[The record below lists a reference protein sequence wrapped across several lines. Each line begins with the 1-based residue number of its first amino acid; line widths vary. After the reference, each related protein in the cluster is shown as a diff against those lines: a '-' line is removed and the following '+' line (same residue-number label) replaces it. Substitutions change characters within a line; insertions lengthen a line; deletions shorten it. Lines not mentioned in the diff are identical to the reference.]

1 VRSDPG
7 FDSAVGAIANMQR
20 RRAMA
25 GAAACL
31 VGLALPAGAQTPA
44 VDPAVAS
51 IRAFYVVL
59 LDVMKQA
66 EKLGVR
72 GRYDKLAPAIR
83 STYDLPMMT
92 RIAVGPD
99 WSKIPPEQQAALVD
113 AFERRTIATYA
124 NRFDGYSGQSF
135 EVDPEVETRNTG
147 RLVRSKL
154 LRPPEIPVTL
164 NYLMRASGDTWKIV
178 DVYLAGLI
186 SEMAS
191 QRTEF
196 RGILDKGGPAALI
209 KNLNQQVDKLLHK
222 V

>member
-1 VRSDPG
+1 M
-7 FDSAVGAIANMQR
+7 GAIANPRR

-25 GAAACL
+25 GAAASF
-31 VGLALPAGAQTPA
+31 VGLVLPARAQSPA

-51 IRAFYVVL
+51 IRAFYEVL

-66 EKLGVR
+66 DKLGVR

-83 STYDLPMMT
+83 SAYDLPTMT

-99 WSKIPPEQQAALVD
+99 WSKIPPEQQAALID
-113 AFERRTIATYA
+113 AFSRRSIATYA

-164 NYLMRASGDTWKIV
+164 NYLVRGSGDTWKIV
-178 DVYLAGLI
+178 DVYLAGFI
-186 SEMAS
+186 SEMAT

-196 RGILDKGGPAALI
+196 RGILDKGGPAGLI
-209 KNLNQQVDKLLHK
+209 ANLNQQIDKLMRK
-222 V
+222 A